1 MSLKIRTA
9 LKNTELA
16 KINRLAEECSTRDG
30 TEYAPFTGGGNGSGP
45 GTGADACFALFYRR
59 RTLAGFAYLC
69 MTEPPELSGLVLPGL
84 RRRHIFTRMAKALLR
99 RSNVSGCEFSG
110 REKYPGFAECAAS
123 LGALRKHDE
132 YLMRFTADAPPSCAA
147 ALSYATEYRGGETEF
162 LFNCQGAPAGSL
174 SLVREGNLVNIC
186 KVYVEPSL
194 RGRGLGSA
202 MLCEVLKLI
211 LKPGQK
217 KPVRT
222 ETTASND
229 MTSGE
234 NTASDGLTS
243 GENAVPD
250 GLTSGKNS
258 APRIILQVSGENKPA
273 LALYTRC
280 GFEIIDSVTFYS
292 LP

>member
-30 TEYAPFTGGGNGSGP
+30 TEYAPFTGGGNGSADAD
-45 GTGADACFALFYRR
+45 TGADACFALFYRR
-59 RTLAGFAYLC
+59 HILAGFAYLC

-147 ALSYATEYRGGETEF
+147 ALSYTAGHRGGETEF

-222 ETTASND
+222 ETAASND
-229 MTSGE
+229 MISGE
-234 NTASDGLTS
+234 NT
-243 GENAVPD
+243 
-250 GLTSGKNS
+250 